1 MKKKLLH
8 LLIAFFAVA
17 TAARA
22 DEQHALII
30 SFHEGDPVAVVLT
43 HKPCATFVGNELVVE
58 ASDFSA
64 TYLRSAIADFH
75 FGWYDPSTT
84 SIDALPESAVQIVYT
99 DENRVVIH
107 GIDSATPITIYGIDG
122 HRMTAHT
129 SPSSN
134 GIAIDLTAY
143 PMGIYLI
150 NINKIQ
156 TFKIIKK

>member
-1 MKKKLLH
+1 MKKKLLL
-8 LLIAFFAVA
+8 LLIPLFAIPLAV
-17 TAARA
+17 RA

-30 SFHEGDPVAVVLT
+30 NFDDGSSVAVVLAD
-43 HKPCATFVGNELVVE
+43 KPYATFKGDELLVD
-58 ASDFSA
+58 AATFSA

-75 FGWYDPSTT
+75 FGWYDPATT

-99 DENRVVIH
+99 DNDKLQVH
-107 GIDSATPITIYGIDG
+107 GIAP
-122 HRMTAHT
+122 T
-129 SPSSN
+129 STVDMYSLNGRRLSVSLIPEAD
-134 GIAIDLTAY
+134 GIAIDLTTY